1 MNTMVKGQA
10 WFPSQKKKKIFI
22 VSYRICTAVDCS
34 KVRLKTSE
42 CKTKSEKN
50 DDNESH

>member
-1 MNTMVKGQA
+1 MKGQP
-10 WFPSQKKKKIFI
+10 WFPSQKKKKKIFI
-22 VSYRICTAVDCS
+22 VSYRICTAVDS
-34 KVRLKTSE
+34 TVQVRVKTSE